1 MVLLLARVVP
11 PLAVLALLL
20 APALPPELLAVVDFP
35 PVSCAPPE
43 D

>member
-11 PLAVLALLL
+11 PLAVLTLLR
-20 APALPPELLAVVDFP
+20 APVFPPELLVVVDFP